1 MTDDDIN
8 AVVTYRTRPNVYRW
22 LSHGGLASAQLRE
35 KFQRRIE
42 RMTKPSDERSEVQF
56 VVEREGHVIGDCGF
70 AISRAW
76 TKDDAPTP
84 HLVAR
89 IHYALDDAVIGQGI
103 GTEVVRALVDH
114 AFSLPDVHRVQADV
128 FAGNIASGRVLEK
141 LRFRRE
147 GYFVDDGV
155 IDGAFV
161 DACLYSLLRREWE
174 APTTRPDCPESRH
187 IRRVFGRRSTRPRA
201 CQPRTTSPNPVT
213 PPADA
218 SDCAASTGSDAAT
231 PTSRAPARRWRCIR
245 RRRR

>member
-1 MTDDDIN
+1 MTGDDID

-76 TKDDAPTP
+76 TKDEAPTP

-174 APTTRPDCPESRH
+174 APDH
-187 IRRVFGRRSTRPRA
+187 
-201 CQPRTTSPNPVT
+201 
-213 PPADA
+213 PA
-218 SDCAASTGSDAAT
+218 
-231 PTSRAPARRWRCIR
+231 
-245 RRRR
+245 

>member
-1 MTDDDIN
+1 MTEPRGQRRTTLPSAAPRHPLVTGRTVLRVMTDDDID

-70 AISRAW
+70 AITRAW

-89 IHYALDDAVIGQGI
+89 IHYALDDAVAGQGI

-128 FAGNIASGRVLEK
+128 FAGNVASGRVLEK

-174 APTTRPDCPESRH
+174 APDHS
-187 IRRVFGRRSTRPRA
+187 A
-201 CQPRTTSPNPVT
+201 
-213 PPADA
+213 
-218 SDCAASTGSDAAT
+218 
-231 PTSRAPARRWRCIR
+231 
-245 RRRR
+245 